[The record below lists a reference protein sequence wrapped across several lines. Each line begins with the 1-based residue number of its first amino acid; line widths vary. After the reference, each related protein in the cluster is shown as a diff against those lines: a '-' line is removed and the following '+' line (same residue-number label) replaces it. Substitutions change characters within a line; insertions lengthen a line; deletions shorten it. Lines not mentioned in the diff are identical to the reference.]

1 MTRWIQHAVYSQ
13 CPVWSIQI
21 QKFTVRHSVSQDIF
35 QRKCYRYRRWHHII
49 SYRRFW
55 RARRSLSN
63 MFKNTI
69 RVNTF
74 RPSTPRTMNSGG
86 NSRVS
91 TSTAICPALQPT
103 SWEQSKTYISIALLN
118 LPRWL
123 NTVKGG
129 ETGLTSPLISTPSLP
144 FHPMKGCRGLN
155 HRLPAQQTRRL
166 FNWANRV
173 AFYLFRPV
181 LRNSYPSFCCSP
193 TYKHFL
199 CQNSGAHL
207 VYFVRH
213 SRWEGGA

>member
-1 MTRWIQHAVYSQ
+1 MLQ
-13 CPVWSIQI
+13 
-21 QKFTVRHSVSQDIF
+21 VSPLTS
-35 QRKCYRYRRWHHII
+35 YHH
-49 SYRRFW
+49 RRFW

-103 SWEQSKTYISIALLN
+103 SWEQSKTYISTALLN

>member
-1 MTRWIQHAVYSQ
+1 MLQ
-13 CPVWSIQI
+13 
-21 QKFTVRHSVSQDIF
+21 VSPLTS
-35 QRKCYRYRRWHHII
+35 YHH
-49 SYRRFW
+49 RRFW

-103 SWEQSKTYISIALLN
+103 SWQQSKTYISIALLN

-144 FHPMKGCRGLN
+144 TQPMKGCTTSLGSTPPTLYE
-155 HRLPAQQTRRL
+155 QQCWFFYVPQELEQWMSCEMAPTVFCPYPRRL
-166 FNWANRV
+166 ECLTNCRCHIKGSTFSSV
-173 AFYLFRPV
+173 ILRP
-181 LRNSYPSFCCSP
+181 
-193 TYKHFL
+193 
-199 CQNSGAHL
+199 
-207 VYFVRH
+207 
-213 SRWEGGA
+213 